1 MWSQQQR
8 GFEFGG
14 SREQA
19 GVRGRAV
26 SRRDLLRAA
35 AAGAAGIVAGGLAR
49 PAAAIGA
56 VGGGHTGN
64 LGAITK
70 QLSGTGL
77 FIGNEF
83 VDWSDATRREV
94 FARIR
99 DWKFNFV
106 CPKVGGYGSTWYS
119 SDQELRDWRNWA
131 HDVGLGFV
139 PFIYS
144 VPDSSTRDA
153 QICSEIGND
162 CGIVVV
168 DMEVEYAGHDTAMA
182 NFGDVFRK
190 HNPKTPII
198 VSGFGDPIT
207 GFGAGGWPFAEMAY
221 WADGYGPQWYY
232 GLWSVYHESG
242 VKAAINWAD
251 GECGTAFGRDFPMVP
266 ELSIYSIY
274 TSSGILPA
282 RDITTGENY
291 AENWKAPVFWWEYS
305 NMNASIAAA
314 CLA

>member
-1 MWSQQQR
+1 
-8 GFEFGG
+8 
-14 SREQA
+14 
-19 GVRGRAV
+19 
-26 SRRDLLRAA
+26 LLKAM

-56 VGGGHTGN
+56 VGGGHHGN
-64 LGAITK
+64 LHAITK
-70 QLSGTGL
+70 QLRGNGL

-83 VDWSDATRREV
+83 LDWSNAERRHV
-94 FARIR
+94 FARIHR
-99 DWKFNFV
+99 WKFDFV

-119 SDQELRDWRNWA
+119 SDRELRHWRNWA

-144 VPDSSTRDA
+144 VPHSSTRDA
-153 QICSEIGND
+153 EICSEIGHD

-168 DMEVEYAGHDTAMA
+168 DMEVEYAGADAAMA
-182 NFGDVFRK
+182 HFGHVFRR
-190 HNPKTPII
+190 HNPNTPII

-207 GFGAGGWPFAEMAY
+207 VFGPGGWPFKEMAY

-232 GLWSVYHESG
+232 GLWMVYHEHG

-251 GECGTAFGRDFPMVP
+251 SQCAAAFGEKFPMIP
-266 ELSIYSIY
+266 ELSIYSAY
-274 TSSGILPA
+274 TRSGILSHHA
-282 RDITTGENY
+282 LTTGENY
-291 AENWKAPVFWWEYS
+291 AKHWKAPVFWWEYS
-305 NMNASIAAA
+305 NMTSSIAAA